1 MLTISQLAAYAG
13 VTVRTVRWYHQRGL
27 LPEPVRDASGYRRY
41 DGQAVIDLVR
51 IATLAGAG
59 VPLGRIGELLQAD
72 ELEFREAITDVDAEL
87 EARIAELQQRRVDLA
102 QLPSA
107 ERLCVPDEIAELLDL
122 ERSIG
127 ISERTIRMEREGWI
141 LLAAA
146 YPELVPAVLTWKER
160 TARDPHFQQ
169 LQLKMDQAFD
179 WDPDD
184 PRLPELARECLEVMA
199 RLYPPEAAADYMKDW
214 MVDPT
219 RYHLISDHGAADS
232 PAWARL
238 NELVDELSRERGYP
252 TW

>member
-27 LPEPVRDASGYRRY
+27 LPEPARDASGYRRY

-59 VPLGRIGELLQAD
+59 VPLARIGELLQAD
-72 ELEFREAITDVDAEL
+72 EAEFRAAVAEVDTEL
-87 EARIAELQQRRVDLA
+87 AGTIAELQQRRADLA

-107 ERLCVPDEIAELLDL
+107 ERLCIPDEVAELLDL

-127 ISERTIRMEREGWI
+127 ISERTIRMERDGWI

-146 YPELVPAVLTWKER
+146 YPEMMARGAGLEAADCPQPEFPALLV
-160 TARDPHFQQ
+160 Q
-169 LQLKMDQAFD
+169 MDQAFD

-184 PRLPELARECLEVMA
+184 PRLVDLARDCLEVMEQIYSP
-199 RLYPPEAAADYMKDW
+199 RRRRSTWPTGRSTRAATTW
-214 MVDPT
+214 SPT
-219 RYHLISDHGAADS
+219 TGPRTRRPG
-232 PAWARL
+232 P
-238 NELVDELSRERGYP
+238 G
-252 TW
+252 